1 MGSRFE
7 GYSPLLGIEMGNFI
21 ICISLVAEL
30 CTGLD
35 VVCQDV
41 L

>member
-1 MGSRFE
+1 MGQGSKVIVQFGHRDGEFT
-7 GYSPLLGIEMGNFI
+7 

-35 VVCQDV
+35 VICQDV